1 MKWGIAV
8 GLGLAVAVAGW
19 GLAGAVETKRE
30 PPTAAPA
37 GQPGGTVVKETATPA
52 APEKGQEP
60 FLKSRRVPDTFSDA
74 AKGADAAAERK
85 VEPDAGASGYI
96 RTCPAATAA
105 GSTELA
111 RTRRTLTTGK
121 TSVNFENAAVKD
133 VLAYMAEVGKFSVVF
148 DGALGE
154 AGIDLAARTVTIR
167 FTGMTYEDAINL
179 VLPKECGYRIE
190 PGFILV
196 TTLEKSW
203 LPLKTATY
211 SIQLA
216 LAEVPDFEGPRFDVS
231 TVLSQSRQ
239 GGGGGGI
246 FANTKPQEEK
256 GKATPESIIGMI
268 KKFVRNQTDRRIAP
282 WDDEGGPATIQYL
295 GGRLIVSQTE
305 HGHRAVARLLAS
317 IE

>member
-1 MKWGIAV
+1 MRWGIAV

-19 GLAGAVETKRE
+19 GLAGAVETKSKNRLGGQE
-30 PPTAAPA
+30 PPVAAPA
-37 GQPGGTVVKETATPA
+37 GQPGGTVVKETAAQA
-52 APEKGQEP
+52 ADP
-60 FLKSRRVPDTFSDA
+60 
-74 AKGADAAAERK
+74 AAERK

-96 RTCPAATAA
+96 RTCPAATVA

-121 TSVNFENAAVKD
+121 TSVDFENAAIKD

-148 DGALGE
+148 DGALQE
-154 AGIDLAARTVTIR
+154 AGIDLSARTVTIR

-203 LPLKTATY
+203 IPLKTATY

-231 TVLSQSRQ
+231 TVLSQTRQ
-239 GGGGGGI
+239 GGGGSGLFGTTTT
-246 FANTKPQEEK
+246 TKTEET

-305 HGHRAVARLLAS
+305 HGHRAVAKLLAS

>member
-19 GLAGAVETKRE
+19 GLAGAVETKSKNRLGGRE

-37 GQPGGTVVKETATPA
+37 GQPGGTVVKETAAQA
-52 APEKGQEP
+52 ADP
-60 FLKSRRVPDTFSDA
+60 
-74 AKGADAAAERK
+74 AAERK
-85 VEPDAGASGYI
+85 AREE
-96 RTCPAATAA
+96 AARKAQ
-105 GSTELA
+105 ELA

-121 TSVNFENAAVKD
+121 TSVNFENAAIKD

-154 AGIDLAARTVTIR
+154 AGIDLSARTVTIR
-167 FTGMTYEDAINL
+167 LTGMTYEDAINL

-203 LPLKTATY
+203 IPLKTATY

-231 TVLSQSRQ
+231 TVLSQTRQ
-239 GGGGGGI
+239 GGGGSGLFGTTTT
-246 FANTKPQEEK
+246 TKTEET
-256 GKATPESIIGMI
+256 GKATPERIIGMI

-282 WDDEGGPATIQYL
+282 WDDEGGPAGIQYS
-295 GGRLIVSQTE
+295 GGRLIVLQTE
-305 HGHRAVARLLAS
+305 HGHRAVAKLLAAV
-317 IE
+317 E

>member
-1 MKWGIAV
+1 MKWGIVV

-19 GLAGAVETKRE
+19 GLAGAVETKSQNRLGGQE

-37 GQPGGTVVKETATPA
+37 GQPGGTVVKETA
-52 APEKGQEP
+52 
-60 FLKSRRVPDTFSDA
+60 
-74 AKGADAAAERK
+74 AKAADAAAERK
-85 VEPDAGASGYI
+85 AREE
-96 RTCPAATAA
+96 AARKAQ
-105 GSTELA
+105 ELA

-148 DGALGE
+148 DGALQE
-154 AGIDLAARTVTIR
+154 AGIDLSARTVTIR
-167 FTGMTYEDAINL
+167 FTGMTYEDAVNL

-203 LPLKTATY
+203 IPLKTATY

-231 TVLSQSRQ
+231 TVLSQTRQ

-256 GKATPESIIGMI
+256 GKATPERIIDMI

-295 GGRLIVSQTE
+295 GGRLIVSQTDQ
-305 HGHRAVARLLAS
+305 GHRAVAKLLAS
-317 IE
+317 LE

>member
-19 GLAGAVETKRE
+19 GLAGAVETKSKNRLGGRE

-37 GQPGGTVVKETATPA
+37 GQPGGTVVKETAAQA
-52 APEKGQEP
+52 ADP
-60 FLKSRRVPDTFSDA
+60 
-74 AKGADAAAERK
+74 AAERK
-85 VEPDAGASGYI
+85 AREE
-96 RTCPAATAA
+96 AARKAQ
-105 GSTELA
+105 ELA

-121 TSVNFENAAVKD
+121 TSVNFENAAIKD

-154 AGIDLAARTVTIR
+154 AGIDLSARTVTIR
-167 FTGMTYEDAINL
+167 LTGMTYEDAINL

-203 LPLKTATY
+203 IPLKTATY

-231 TVLSQSRQ
+231 TVLSQTRQ
-239 GGGGGGI
+239 GGGGSGLFGTTTT
-246 FANTKPQEEK
+246 TKTEET
-256 GKATPESIIGMI
+256 GKATPERIIGMI

-282 WDDEGGPATIQYL
+282 WDDEGGPAGIQYSS
-295 GGRLIVSQTE
+295 GRLIVLQTE
-305 HGHRAVARLLAS
+305 HGHRAVAKLLAAV
-317 IE
+317 E